1 MTRAVR
7 LSHRLYLAHG
17 NSLLAASGWSPK
29 DFWDRR
35 RRPRLI
41 LLSLVLGASKAPNL
55 PEVARTLGVGLDCTM
70 VSLMQSAV
78 LVFLL
83 HLLQEKEETALNNA
97 TDYTLRDLINR
108 LDTGT
113 K

>member
-1 MTRAVR
+1 
-7 LSHRLYLAHG
+7 
-17 NSLLAASGWSPK
+17 
-29 DFWDRR
+29 
-35 RRPRLI
+35 
-41 LLSLVLGASKAPNL
+41 
-55 PEVARTLGVGLDCTM
+55 M